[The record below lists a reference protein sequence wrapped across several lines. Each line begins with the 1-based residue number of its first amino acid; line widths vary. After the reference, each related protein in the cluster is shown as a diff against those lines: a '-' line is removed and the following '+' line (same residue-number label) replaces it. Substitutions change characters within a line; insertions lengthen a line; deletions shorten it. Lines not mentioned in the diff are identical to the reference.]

1 MVEKLEKELET
12 LRKQASEKEKQLNVQ
27 IEDQRIQILDLQK
40 QFESSVLENK
50 DSQWQLQNL

>member
-1 MVEKLEKELET
+1 MVEKLEKELVT

>member
-50 DSQWQLQNL
+50 DNQWQLQNL